1 MVTGMDSGLPQ
12 LSACQLQLLA
22 INALFE
28 QARSLSADVDSLHAL
43 QGTLSLARRLEA
55 APQNVALQELDDA
68 HARVLYHA
76 LMA

>member
-22 INALFE
+22 INALLE
-28 QARSLSADVDSLHAL
+28 QARSHSAGEDCLRIL
-43 QGTLSLARRLEA
+43 QETVSIARRMES
-55 APQNVALQELDDA
+55 APQSVEAQELDDA